1 MEPMLQSKESL
12 RNIDACEPL
21 EIALIELTKLR
32 AHERVDLAHLKQLA
46 REIESDKILKFAI
59 AVDKDTRI
67 ILDGHHRLGA
77 LRELGCKR
85 IPVTFVNYRESQI
98 KVKSWRNGYKVTK
111 KMVIEAGLSK
121 KKLPPKTSKHMV
133 VANGK
138 LEHILA
144 IEKKVDFPL
153 KRLT

>member
-1 MEPMLQSKESL
+1 MLQSNESP
-12 RNIDACEPL
+12 RNIYTYEPL
-21 EIALIELTKLR
+21 EITLIELKKLR
-32 AHERVDLAHLKQLA
+32 AHERLDLVRLKQLT
-46 REIESDKILKFAI
+46 REIESDRILKFAI

-85 IPVTFVNYRESQI
+85 IPVIFMNYRESQI
-98 KVKSWRNGYKVTK
+98 ILKSWRNGVKVTK
-111 KMVIEAGLSK
+111 EMVIEAGLSK

-133 VANGK
+133 IANGK

-144 IEKKVDFPL
+144 LEKKVDFPL

>member
-1 MEPMLQSKESL
+1 MLQSKESL
-12 RNIDACEPL
+12 RNIDAYEPP
-21 EIALIELTKLR
+21 EIALIELKKLR
-32 AHERVDLAHLKQLA
+32 AHERLDLVHLKQLTK
-46 REIESDKILKFAI
+46 EIESDRILKFAI

-85 IPVTFVNYRESQI
+85 IPVIFVNYRESQI
-98 KVKSWRNGYKVTK
+98 KVKSWRNGCKVTK

-133 VANGK
+133 MANGK